1 MNGVAAVQH
10 GMISHINADVRRAGG
25 VVRFLKEDQI
35 AGFRICRGN
44 VGANLPDALSTE
56 SAEAPAY
63 AAVVVDVADETG
75 AIERG
80 LGLDDYGCIRRRFD
94 YALYGR
100 HSRYVRTGSR
110 LDAIINMYVV
120 YRTYI
125 NKNTIR

>member
-1 MNGVAAVQH
+1 MGH
-10 GMISHINADVRRAGG
+10 GRYDRTGWLG
-25 VVRFLKEDQI
+25 LI
-35 AGFRICRGN
+35 ACVFDPVFFC
-44 VGANLPDALSTE
+44 VGT
-56 SAEAPAY
+56 SA
-63 AAVVVDVADETG
+63 G